1 MARIRLHN
9 EDWGFE
15 TNCFVCEPR
24 NERGLQIPF
33 FHDTDA
39 ACVIADIELSNDFS
53 GAPNYVHGGVTL
65 AVLDEAQAW
74 ACIAIGG
81 KWAVT
86 TETTTRFAAAVKVGQ
101 PYHVEARIVGA
112 GTDVAVDDTMMRT
125 EAVVLDSRGKVR
137 ATSSATFVVL
147 GAAQAVRAG
156 AELADGAER
165 FMRGGSL
172 PER

>member
-39 ACVIADIELSNDFS
+39 GCVVADVELSNDFS

-65 AVLDEAQAW
+65 AVLDEAHAW

-86 TETTTRFAAAVKVGQ
+86 TETTTRFVAAVKVGR
-101 PYHVEARIVGA
+101 PYRVEARVVSA
-112 GTDVAVDDTMMRT
+112 DEATMTT
-125 EAVVLDSRGKVR
+125 EAVVLDGRDKIR
-137 ATSSATFVVL
+137 ATSSATFAVL

-156 AELADGAER
+156 AELGDDLER
-165 FMRGGSL
+165 FTRD
-172 PER
+172 